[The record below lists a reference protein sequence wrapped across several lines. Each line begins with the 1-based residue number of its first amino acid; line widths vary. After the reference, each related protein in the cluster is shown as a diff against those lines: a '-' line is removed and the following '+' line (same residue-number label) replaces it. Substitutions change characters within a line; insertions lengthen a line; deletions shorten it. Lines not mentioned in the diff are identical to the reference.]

1 MGSKVGKGSDV
12 GSPGKDR
19 LIRSGSLTPRRLE
32 KFEQHFKRRA
42 KIRLSSQRMQ
52 ARSPQQKC
60 LHGGQI
66 KKQVTPS
73 IEQKIKDKCQELMI
87 HCKRG
92 NWELCLE
99 V

>member
-1 MGSKVGKGSDV
+1 MNMILSMPNDVKEMLGLPSKVRKGSDV

-60 LHGGQI
+60 LHGGQL
-66 KKQVTPS
+66 KKQG
-73 IEQKIKDKCQELMI
+73 IFIRDI
-87 HCKRG
+87 
-92 NWELCLE
+92 
-99 V
+99 